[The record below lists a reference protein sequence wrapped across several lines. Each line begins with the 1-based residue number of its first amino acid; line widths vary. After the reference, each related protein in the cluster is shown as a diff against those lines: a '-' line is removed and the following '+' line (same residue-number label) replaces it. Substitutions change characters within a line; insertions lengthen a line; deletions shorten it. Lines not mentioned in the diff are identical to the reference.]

1 MAQPAH
7 AIRNGIVAA
16 ALATLNVWPSQAETI
31 DIIEDHGGS
40 GINYVAR
47 WTQYRRDKV
56 RVRIAGPC
64 ESECTMVIG
73 HLNREHICVTPEGSF
88 GFRLADLPSG
98 TGTIWRSY
106 PTDIKVW
113 LSRHGGLTH
122 RLIWMRAPEVYRFF
136 RRCEEEP
143 RYSSFSVVK

>member
-16 ALATLNVWPSQAETI
+16 ALAALNVWPSQAETI

-64 ESECTMVIG
+64 ESECTMVAISTVNIFVSRRKAV
-73 HLNREHICVTPEGSF
+73 LASASPICRAGQGRSGDLTRPTSKSGS
-88 GFRLADLPSG
+88 AG
-98 TGTIWRSY
+98 T
-106 PTDIKVW
+106 
-113 LSRHGGLTH
+113 
-122 RLIWMRAPEVYRFF
+122 AA
-136 RRCEEEP
+136 
-143 RYSSFSVVK
+143 

>member
-16 ALATLNVWPSQAETI
+16 ALAALNVWPSQAETI

-73 HLNREHICVTPEGSF
+73 HLNPENICVTPEGSF

-98 TGTIWRSY
+98 TGTLWRSY

-113 LSRHGGLTH
+113 LSRYGGLTH